1 MCCCNAPFSNLDW
14 IENIFR
20 SHELKIQLR
29 YTNGPSS
36 VCLSSSTFSKKYISK
51 VSQPILVEF
60 HVKHHQGLGIGCIRF
75 FVPNINPAN
84 QAPGFQTGLAQEI
97 KNFHRLIMGFFLV
110 KIFFS
115 ETKRPLAYIFNI
127 YCAYRNSVNI
137 AFLRLFRFVGT
148 DRTMTIRI

>member
-1 MCCCNAPFSNLDW
+1 MVHHRFVCRRPHFQ
-14 IENIFR
+14 R
-20 SHELKIQLR
+20 SISLK
-29 YTNGPSS
+29 S
-36 VCLSSSTFSKKYISK
+36 
-51 VSQPILVEF
+51 VSQFWFKF

-84 QAPGFQTGLAQEI
+84 QAPGFQTGLAEEI
-97 KNFHRLIMGFFLV
+97 KNFYRLIMGFFLV

-137 AFLRLFRFVGT
+137 AFLRLFRFVRT
-148 DRTMTIRI
+148 DRTMTIRIKYIYTPPNW